1 MRSYHSYSA
10 APPSRWIRVL
20 RSSGSP
26 EIGMPVP
33 TKTFVTLIQL
43 YSPLWNRL
51 VFWVA
56 GSSMKPSEL
65 MTAAKSMRTE
75 LLQVT
80 SMTRASLPK
89 AFAHARPTRR
99 QIIGNYWRSRRFTPT
114 PAHFFNPN
122 KLDPTRTPLD
132 DNSSLVD
139 LCCGRGLCPGIV

>member
-1 MRSYHSYSA
+1 
-10 APPSRWIRVL
+10 
-20 RSSGSP
+20 
-26 EIGMPVP
+26 MPVP
-33 TKTFVTLIQL
+33 TRTFVTLIQL

-99 QIIGNYWRSRRFTPT
+99 QIIGNYWRPRRFTQT
-114 PAHFFNPN
+114 PAHF
-122 KLDPTRTPLD
+122 LTRINSTQLVHLLLKTHPLWICAVAAAYAQELSKPSKHLQTHC
-132 DNSSLVD
+132 NNWV
-139 LCCGRGLCPGIV
+139 